1 MKDLV
6 KIKNSL
12 DNLIQEAYL
21 TDDKTQLKTVFDEL
35 KDNRDLQVLYY
46 CINNL
51 QNPPKINESEIKDFI
66 AVNVKLAKEI
76 DTTKFQSLTAKLSD
90 VDLSEKDKSINQV
103 LFESENAFNFLEH
116 SKAKSIIFESIKEK
130 NKNFDIDLNQFP
142 VEDVEFVKNIINN
155 PEPVFQSLCKEC
167 LDVLDQKLA
176 DETNLNT
183 KLLIYETREKILQSQ
198 INFKF
203 SPENVIEILNL
214 KEDLLKS

>member
-21 TDDKTQLKTVFDEL
+21 TDDKNQLKTVFDEL
-35 KDNRDLQVLYY
+35 KNDRDLQVLYY

-51 QNPPKINESEIKDFI
+51 QNPPKLNESEIKDFI
-66 AVNVKLAKEI
+66 EVNVKLAKEI
-76 DTTKFQSLTAKLSD
+76 DVAKFESLISKLSD
-90 VDLSEKDKSINQV
+90 VNLSEKDKSIDQV
-103 LFESENAFNFLEH
+103 LFESADAFNFLEH
-116 SKAKSIIFESIKEK
+116 SKAKSIICESIREK
-130 NKNFDIDLNQFP
+130 NKTFDIDLNEFP
-142 VEDVEFVKNIINN
+142 VEDVEFVKNVIND
-155 PEPVFQSLCKEC
+155 PESVFQTLCKEC
-167 LDVLDQKLA
+167 LDVLDEKLA
-176 DETNLNT
+176 NETDLNT